1 MPPKLPS
8 RRLLPEG
15 LGDIP
20 ESASGTNAQDG
31 PRATYRSPT
40 LHISVKP
47 DDHHKSEIGADG
59 STCSTGDG
67 MTLMG
72 TAQLAPSCAA
82 LMHSTAGLN
91 PSATLLKPGT
101 TAIRPGI
108 MLWPLEGVS
117 RVLHP

>member
-1 MPPKLPS
+1 
-8 RRLLPEG
+8 
-15 LGDIP
+15 
-20 ESASGTNAQDG
+20 
-31 PRATYRSPT
+31 
-40 LHISVKP
+40 
-47 DDHHKSEIGADG
+47 
-59 STCSTGDG
+59 

-72 TAQLAPSCAA
+72 TAQLAPSCAV

-108 MLWPLEGVS
+108 MLSPLEGVS